1 MQSSDRIILDPKQF
15 ELTIKRLSHQL
26 IENYGDFKDTVII
39 GLQPRGYF
47 LAERIHQ
54 ELMKIDA
61 KHDIKLGSLDVTF
74 YRDDFRRQDTPII
87 PNKTEINFIIE
98 DKKVILIDDVL
109 FTGSTIRYG
118 LDAMLAFGRPKTVEL
133 LVLINRRYK
142 RDLPIQADYIGKNV
156 HSIVSERV
164 KVNWKNTNEKVNHNL
179 NATEISVKQ
188 LNRSMNVV

>member
-1 MQSSDRIILDPKQF
+1 METQVILNAQHFD
-15 ELTIKRLSHQL
+15 LTLQRLARQL
-26 IENYGDFKDTVII
+26 IENHDIFSNTVLI
-39 GLQPRGYF
+39 GLQPRGVRV
-47 LAERIHQ
+47 LDRLKSLIEGI
-54 ELMKIDA
+54 LDTKIQCGTL
-61 KHDIKLGSLDVTF
+61 DITF

-109 FTGSTIRYG
+109 FTGRTIRSG

-164 KVNWKNTNEKVNHNL
+164 KVNWKNIDKEDKVIL
-179 NATEISVKQ
+179 YTPE
-188 LNRSMNVV
+188 